1 MKYFIYARKST
12 DSEERQVLSIEAQL
26 AELKEFA
33 AKEKLEIVA
42 SLCEAK
48 TAKEPGRT
56 VFGEMLDRI
65 EKGAAQGILAW
76 HPDRL
81 ARNSID
87 GGRIIYL
94 LDTGKLK
101 DLKFPTFWFDNTPQG
116 KFMLNIA
123 FGQSK
128 YYIDNLSENIK
139 RGHRAKLR
147 KGIWPSFA
155 PLGYL
160 NNNKTKGIA
169 AIASSHAAKIYGLE
183 VLAKDI
189 ETNTHNFTRFLVIG
203 KRNKEEADRLLSE
216 ARLNKSSLMFSLPH
230 EEGSLSKVLT
240 ILTFY
245 NINLTKIQSLPIIG
259 REWEYL
265 FYIDVIFK
273 NYQRYHQSLDAI
285 RPLTGNLLELGEYE
299 AADTVYVTN
308 GGTPIAKVQSEI

>member
-116 KFMLNIA
+116 KFILNIA
-123 FGQSK
+123 FGKGNFPIAKISV
-128 YYIDNLSENIK
+128 SFK

-160 NNNKTKGIA
+160 NNHKTKGIDIDPEKA
-169 AIASSHAAKIYGLE
+169 PLIRKAFELYATGEYTLKAIAKILKDAGLRSYKGKVLSVSCVQRMLKNTFYYGVFRFNGEMYDGSHEPIISKKLFDTIQQVMNNRG
-183 VLAKDI
+183 KKKRKRK
-189 ETNTHNFTRFLVIG
+189 HNFAFSGLMRCGNCGCMITAEIQKGLFIIVAPR
-203 KRNKEEADRLLSE
+203 
-216 ARLNKSSLMFSLPH
+216 KS
-230 EEGSLSKVLT
+230 K
-240 ILTFY
+240 
-245 NINLTKIQSLPIIG
+245 
-259 REWEYL
+259 
-265 FYIDVIFK
+265 
-273 NYQRYHQSLDAI
+273 DAMKSI
-285 RPLTGNLLELGEYE
+285 CAKKNLL
-299 AADTVYVTN
+299 N
-308 GGTPIAKVQSEI
+308 S